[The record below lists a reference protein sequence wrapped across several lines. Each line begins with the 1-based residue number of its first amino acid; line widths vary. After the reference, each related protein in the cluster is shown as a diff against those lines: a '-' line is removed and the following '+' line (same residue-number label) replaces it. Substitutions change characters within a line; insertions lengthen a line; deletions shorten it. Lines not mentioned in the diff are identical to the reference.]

1 MSVNEV
7 GTLISQYGFPI
18 VMCFVLFWSMEKQ
31 NERYDKQI
39 KSVTDA
45 YNELRIAIIELTTA
59 IKGGVTSDRS
69 KD

>member
-1 MSVNEV
+1 MSISEI

-18 VMCFVLFWSMEKQ
+18 VMCFVLFWYMNKQ
-31 NERYDKQI
+31 SEQYDKQI
-39 KSVTDA
+39 ASVTDA